1 MKQQNLINAV
11 SIIAAPFTGGVS
23 LLGLAAPYVF
33 GGSDDN
39 SNQIMES

>member
-11 SIIAAPFTGGVS
+11 SIIAAPFTGGAS
-23 LLGLAAPYVF
+23 LLGLFAPYVL
-33 GGSDDN
+33 GGNDDN